1 MFNLLVVDDEKAIC
15 NSLKFAFEDEFIV
28 HTASNSTDLNKITNL
43 INPEIVLLDLKFGS
57 LDGLEIL
64 KDLLSKFPESIVII
78 MTAYGSIETS
88 IKAIKLGA
96 YDYIIKPID
105 LVRLKITIEKAVKYM
120 KLKKKV
126 TYLEKD
132 LKTENNI
139 IGNSKAMNNI
149 FTIIE
154 KIKDNNITV
163 LIEGESGTGKELIA
177 RAIHDRGSRVEM
189 NFEAINCGAIPTNL
203 IESELFGY
211 VKNAFTGANVNKK
224 GRIELANGGT
234 VFLDEIAET
243 DMNFQV
249 KLLRFLQEKE
259 IYPLGSEKRKK
270 VDVRVIAA
278 SNKNLLDEVKKGNF
292 REDLYYRLNVVKI
305 VAPRLDERKEDIPSL
320 TDHFIRK
327 ANKNLN
333 IRINGITDE
342 ALENLKRINYPGNVR
357 ELENMIYRACVLSD
371 TEYIQQNDFLLK
383 NSKTVTIDNDKEDK
397 FIINIGCDLKN
408 IERIA
413 ITETLKAFNGNKAR
427 TAKILGISDRNMRN
441 KCKVFGL

>member
-1 MFNLLVVDDEKAIC
+1 M
-15 NSLKFAFEDEFIV
+15 
-28 HTASNSTDLNKITNL
+28 
-43 INPEIVLLDLKFGS
+43 
-57 LDGLEIL
+57 
-64 KDLLSKFPESIVII
+64 
-78 MTAYGSIETS
+78 
-88 IKAIKLGA
+88 
-96 YDYIIKPID
+96 
-105 LVRLKITIEKAVKYM
+105 
-120 KLKKKV
+120 
-126 TYLEKD
+126 
-132 LKTENNI
+132 
-139 IGNSKAMNNI
+139 
-149 FTIIE
+149 
-154 KIKDNNITV
+154 
-163 LIEGESGTGKELIA
+163 
-177 RAIHDRGSRVEM
+177 
-189 NFEAINCGAIPTNL
+189 
-203 IESELFGY
+203 
-211 VKNAFTGANVNKK
+211 NKK

-305 VAPRLDERKEDIPSL
+305 VAPRLDERKEDIPFL

-342 ALENLKRINYPGNVR
+342 AMENLKKINYPGNVR

-371 TEYIQQNDFLLK
+371 TEYIEQNDFLLK
-383 NSKTVTIDNDKEDK
+383 NSKTVTVDNDKEDK
-397 FIINIGCDLKN
+397 FIIKIGCDLKN

-413 ITETLKAFNGNKAR
+413 ITETLKALNGNKAR